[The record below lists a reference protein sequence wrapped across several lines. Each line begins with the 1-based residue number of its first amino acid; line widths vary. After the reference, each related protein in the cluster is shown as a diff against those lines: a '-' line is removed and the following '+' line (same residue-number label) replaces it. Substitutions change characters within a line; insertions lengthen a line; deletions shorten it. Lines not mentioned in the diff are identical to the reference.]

1 MDAPASGRSAER
13 PGMGSEEEVGPAGAF
28 IPAGCQSRPPRERGI
43 RAAPMVSSLRAGVM
57 RWGGAFRA
65 SKVGQARDRP
75 CGSTPPPLRQRRA
88 ACRVGRGLGTTARGK
103 LDPCARA
110 DGPQRTAAVPG
121 ADGPPGAPAAG
132 TCAAGRFPAFSSGVP
147 DGSAGATPRRTSF
160 RIPRWRGPGNDRMA
174 GRLRGRRGGWRRR
187 GRGCRAAR
195 GQNRCV
201 RRRGC
206 H

>member
-1 MDAPASGRSAER
+1 MDAPASGRSAEH

-43 RAAPMVSSLRAGVM
+43 RATPMVSSPRAGVI
-57 RWGGAFRA
+57 RWGGPGTA
-65 SKVGQARDRP
+65 VIVP

-110 DGPQRTAAVPG
+110 DGPQRTAVVPG
-121 ADGPPGAPAAG
+121 ADGPPGALAAG
-132 TCAAGRFPAFSSGVP
+132 TSAAGRFPAFSSGGP
-147 DGSAGATPRRTSF
+147 HGSAGATPRRTSF

-174 GRLRGRRGGWRRR
+174 ERLRGRRGGWRRR

-201 RRRGC
+201 RHRGC